1 MFKAIIVFFLIEYL
15 IPTIWL
21 LIPKLTNDDKMIK
34 MIRLILLGMYL
45 FPVLTLILITILAG
59 FHDLLFDP
67 ISQPMIIYPIFIYAF
82 MIRFTFTKK
91 EKDNTEKNIEIE
103 KTQQETKIDEINK

>member
-1 MFKAIIVFFLIEYL
+1 MFKAIIVVFLMEYL
-15 IPTIWL
+15 IPIIWL

-34 MIRLILLGMYL
+34 MIRLILLGMYI
-45 FPVLTLILITILAG
+45 FPVLALIFITILGG

-82 MIRFTFTKK
+82 MIKQTFL
-91 EKDNTEKNIEIE
+91 KNRR
-103 KTQQETKIDEINK
+103 